1 MSVVCVSS
9 CAIQWLSLTI
19 NASPKKRNLSHKLE
33 SKINLT
39 NVRANWVKSVCINT
53 YPWLPWLLSMN
64 MNYVSGEKHSMEC
77 EARHSVRFWWEEK
90 SSLCARRGAEEL
102 CVCTEMWL
110 NEGFKWQEG
119 KVRPQVVSPAWILVH
134 STCNTQ
140 SSLAWA
146 AVCFPKTYI
155 HNIWDET
162 FWCHFQQRQRVCTLY
177 NKSDKICFTVFQVC
191 FTKCCKCH
199 HNYSKWCLT
208 SPTRCPLLSDPHRSS
223 SHCSSS

>member
-1 MSVVCVSS
+1 MHLQKNETWV
-9 CAIQWLSLTI
+9 T
-19 NASPKKRNLSHKLE
+19 NLNQKL
-33 SKINLT
+33 NLT

-146 AVCFPKTYI
+146 SRCVFLKHTYTIYEMKLFDATFSRDKEFAPYITSLTKSALPCFRFVLPNAVNAITIIQSDVLPPQHAALCCP
-155 HNIWDET
+155 
-162 FWCHFQQRQRVCTLY
+162 TLTDLPPTAPRR
-177 NKSDKICFTVFQVC
+177 NPAT
-191 FTKCCKCH
+191 
-199 HNYSKWCLT
+199 LT
-208 SPTRCPLLSDPHRSS
+208 W
-223 SHCSSS
+223 